1 MSDTIIKMTGGVIR
15 QQKNTILKDVNVD
28 IKSGEFIYLIG
39 KVGSGKS
46 SFLKTLYAELPL
58 EYGTAEVAGF
68 ELKRIKKSQ
77 ISLLRRKCGIVFQDF
92 KLLIDRDVYANLE
105 FVLRAT
111 GWKNKKAIRE
121 RIETVLDK
129 VGMSDKKDQ
138 MPHQLS
144 GGEQQRIVLARA
156 LLNAPPIIL
165 ADEPTGN
172 IDPETSYKL
181 VELLREICDT
191 GKTIVIA
198 THQYDLIEKYPGRVL
213 CCSDGRLYEKC
224 DPAISQAITSEE
236 ADNGQTASPETETE
250 VATTGETAACFLAAQ
265 PEKIN
270 EKITAEETVTVSE
283 VGTTETTETVVVE
296 NNKVETTEKPVVNTE
311 ETTIHTAES
320 NESTE
325 ETTVVTA
332 EVTVSTEETTLITAE
347 TFVSESPVEEK
358 AAPSTPINA
367 SPASNPGEETEIPG
381 EIPAMIEI
389 NPDEEITAEN
399 SDITESTE
407 SFLGKLSF
415 PEITAFDYEMSE
427 ANTSVTTAY
436 RIPTE
441 TEDLSAPVEPVSIE
455 SETEIESAPEPESK
469 NTDKNPAPEVK
480 TTETEEVRQSAP
492 EEQPEIPKP
501 EDNKPTTP
509 TFDLELID

>member
-15 QQKNTILKDVNVD
+15 QQKNTILKDVNVE

-77 ISLLRRKCGIVFQDF
+77 IPLLRRKCGIVFQDF

-129 VGMSDKKDQ
+129 VGMNDKQHQ

-172 IDPETSYKL
+172 IDPETSYRL

-224 DPAISQAITSEE
+224 DPAMSRAIAEE
-236 ADNGQTASPETETE
+236 ATTEELNSTKTETTDEANGQSVACPLTSQPET
-250 VATTGETAACFLAAQ
+250 V
-265 PEKIN
+265 N
-270 EKITAEETVTVSE
+270 EKITEE
-283 VGTTETTETVVVE
+283 GTITIPEENITETVVVE
-296 NNKVETTEKPVVNTE
+296 SSVETTEESRSTETTTVITDNVVVEEIRIE
-311 ETTIHTAES
+311 ETDNTVPPSNTIPSVPDTEQSGRAE
-320 NESTE
+320 
-325 ETTVVTA
+325 
-332 EVTVSTEETTLITAE
+332 
-347 TFVSESPVEEK
+347 
-358 AAPSTPINA
+358 
-367 SPASNPGEETEIPG
+367 EIPDL
-381 EIPAMIEI
+381 IEI
-389 NPDEEITAEN
+389 SPEEEGTPEEIT
-399 SDITESTE
+399 ESLL
-407 SFLGKLSF
+407 SKLSF
-415 PEITAFDYEMSE
+415 PEVTAFDYELAE
-427 ANTSVTTAY
+427 TAATETNAY
-436 RIPTE
+436 RIPTGN
-441 TEDLSAPVEPVSIE
+441 EDFSAPVEPIQTETVAKPE
-455 SETEIESAPEPESK
+455 SEPAEEQSPIAKASGNQENPLPES
-469 NTDKNPAPEVK
+469 
-480 TTETEEVRQSAP
+480 P
-492 EEQPEIPKP
+492 EEQAETKKP
-501 EDNKPTTP
+501 EDSKPTTP

>member
-77 ISLLRRKCGIVFQDF
+77 IPLLRRKCGIVFQDF

-129 VGMSDKKDQ
+129 VGMNDKKHQ

-172 IDPETSYKL
+172 IDPETSYRL

-224 DPAISQAITSEE
+224 DPAIKQAIAE
-236 ADNGQTASPETETE
+236 
-250 VATTGETAACFLAAQ
+250 ETATEQTIPAETAEAASTEESAACLLASR
-265 PEKIN
+265 PDTIN
-270 EKITAEETVTVSE
+270 EKITVEETTVIPE
-283 VGTTETTETVVVE
+283 AGIVETTAETVVVE
-296 NNKVETTEKPVVNTE
+296 KNIESAGESVKTEMTT
-311 ETTIHTAES
+311 
-320 NESTE
+320 
-325 ETTVVTA
+325 
-332 EVTVSTEETTLITAE
+332 ITAE
-347 TFVSESPVEEK
+347 EILVEEK
-358 AAPSTPINA
+358 PI
-367 SPASNPGEETEIPG
+367 EETVMSEIPSDETPAG
-381 EIPAMIEI
+381 SPKVTGSADEIPALIEI
-389 NPDEEITAEN
+389 SPDEDISPIDSTSGN
-399 SDITESTE
+399 STREKSTSEATSSEEVSSVKPALEDLISGDPHWEESAE

-415 PEITAFDYEMSE
+415 PEVTAFDYELSE
-427 ANTSVTTAY
+427 IPVPAANIY
-436 RIPTE
+436 QIPTE
-441 TEDLSAPVEPVSIE
+441 PEEVYAPATPIQVQTTAKPEKIKEETRMPEAKTPESEDLSTSSFP
-455 SETEIESAPEPESK
+455 EIQPDSTK
-469 NTDKNPAPEVK
+469 
-480 TTETEEVRQSAP
+480 TEET
-492 EEQPEIPKP
+492 KP
-501 EDNKPTTP
+501 STP

>member
-15 QQKNTILKDVNVD
+15 QQKNTILKDVNVE

-77 ISLLRRKCGIVFQDF
+77 IPLLRRKCGIVFQDF

-129 VGMSDKKDQ
+129 VGMNDKQHQ

-172 IDPETSYKL
+172 IDPETSYRL

-224 DPAISQAITSEE
+224 DPAISQAITEE
-236 ADNGQTASPETETE
+236 ATAEELDSTETKTTDEANGQPPACPLSSQPET
-250 VATTGETAACFLAAQ
+250 V
-265 PEKIN
+265 N
-270 EKITAEETVTVSE
+270 EKITEE
-283 VGTTETTETVVVE
+283 GTITIPEESITETAVVE
-296 NNKVETTEKPVVNTE
+296 SNVETTEESGSTETTTVITDSVVVEEIRIE
-311 ETTIHTAES
+311 ETDNTAVPL
-320 NESTE
+320 NAIP
-325 ETTVVTA
+325 VPDA
-332 EVTVSTEETTLITAE
+332 EQSGGAE
-347 TFVSESPVEEK
+347 
-358 AAPSTPINA
+358 
-367 SPASNPGEETEIPG
+367 EIPDL
-381 EIPAMIEI
+381 IEI
-389 NPDEEITAEN
+389 SPEEEGTPEEIT
-399 SDITESTE
+399 ESLL
-407 SFLGKLSF
+407 SKLSF
-415 PEITAFDYEMSE
+415 PEVTAFDYELAE
-427 ANTSVTTAY
+427 TAATETNAY
-436 RIPTE
+436 RIPTGD
-441 TEDLSAPVEPVSIE
+441 EDLSAPVEPIQTETVAKPE
-455 SETEIESAPEPESK
+455 SEPAEEQTPIAKVPGNQESPLPES
-469 NTDKNPAPEVK
+469 
-480 TTETEEVRQSAP
+480 P
-492 EEQPEIPKP
+492 EEQPETKKP
-501 EDNKPTTP
+501 EDSKPTTP